1 MEERL
6 MWRWMWINK
15 LTRFMGSCQKFI
27 HLGFPNFSFR
37 LNLWERIAK
46 KWSQLYLIWSPNS
59 GSRGWVKIWKCTFQ
73 LWGVH
78 AGDGIVFQIQGT
90 FRQFSIFF
98 KAIGQKVPAIRNN
111 CSFSHSD
118 ALWPQWLLLSPLY
131 SLIIDQLFYVFQIFV
146 EISPMDPPK
155 QCNENLPPLP
165 YHLAFWSC
173 TDLVKFEIHVQ
184 RSDTSDYPN
193 STKFYLFLPTV
204 KLEMHVQRS
213 QPNIQT
219 VLKWRRSDNEF
230 MNTEKS
236 FYFWKELEIMFHT
249 KHQFRMKQ
257 MYRV

>member
-15 LTRFMGSCQKFI
+15 LTRLMGSCQKFI

-46 KWSQLYLIWSPNS
+46 KWSHLYLIWSPNS

-111 CSFSHSD
+111 CSFTRIGCTL
-118 ALWPQWLLLSPLY
+118 AAMAAPLGRGSKY
-131 SLIIDQLFYVFQIFV
+131 
-146 EISPMDPPK
+146 
-155 QCNENLPPLP
+155 
-165 YHLAFWSC
+165 
-173 TDLVKFEIHVQ
+173 Q
-184 RSDTSDYPN
+184 RSKYQCSKYQWIKIPTDPIKIPTDPIKIPTDPIKIPTSTIKIPI
-193 STKFYLFLPTV
+193 TPF
-204 KLEMHVQRS
+204 Q
-213 QPNIQT
+213 
-219 VLKWRRSDNEF
+219 
-230 MNTEKS
+230 NTNGES
-236 FYFWKELEIMFHT
+236 S
-249 KHQFRMKQ
+249 
-257 MYRV
+257 